1 MLKVL
6 KSIWEALRS
15 WLLFSGMMIYC
26 IVATIFSQDMRL
38 DTISLVFNF
47 IVTFLV
53 IFGIPLLAMR
63 LFKLSSD
70 GVLAC
75 FPLLA
80 LFLLLIGS
88 PNPVYI
94 IGAMVVLL
102 IKPRGRTVVEN
113 IVKFFSTDNLKYLSM
128 SLMLPLIIL
137 FCLVVSAEGSQ
148 MTLPNIVKTLI
159 IRVAVLYIVIILIS
173 CVLTYRKSRLEEH
186 VKTQAQIRA
195 LFELFEH
202 YQITE
207 ETYLVICES
216 CSAENFLE
224 LGQGQS
230 CSHCGAWLA
239 RKES

>member
-1 MLKVL
+1 MLKAL
-6 KSIWEALRS
+6 KSIWDAFRS
-15 WLLFSGMMIYC
+15 WLLFNWLIAYC
-26 IVATIFSQDMRL
+26 MFA
-38 DTISLVFNF
+38 TISLYQFMQYDPTFSVLIL

-70 GVLAC
+70 GVLTC

-80 LFLLLIGS
+80 LFLLLIGF

-102 IKPRGRTVVEN
+102 IKPRGRTVIEN
-113 IVKFFSTDNLKYLSM
+113 IVKSFSTNNLKYLSI
-128 SLMLPLIIL
+128 SLFLPLLVL
-137 FCLVVSAEGSQ
+137 FFLVLEEGEQ
-148 MTLPNIVKTLI
+148 VTFVKTLI

-173 CVLTYRKSRLEEH
+173 CVLTYRKSRLEER
-186 VKTQAQIRA
+186 VKTQAQIRE

-239 RKES
+239 RKEP